1 MTRLGRLLLSIFFAF
16 LLPFPSQVL
25 AQEGQP
31 PVIVKDLAVQGNRR
45 VQEAVILGRLQTK
58 VGSPFVPAVLAEDI
72 RNVFALGFFD
82 DVRLR
87 VEDFEGGIK
96 VTFVVVER
104 PLLRDIAFAGN
115 RRISTSSLQEKVDLK
130 LGTVYE
136 PVEVQKAVEKLREY
150 YEEEGYFEAQVAS
163 EIERVADGDVRV
175 VFRITEGRR
184 ISIDRIVIEGAKGLT
199 PAQIKN
205 VMATQERQY
214 FILRGTVQ
222 RQRLEDD
229 IERILALYGDHG
241 YLQARVESHE
251 ITVDRT
257 RARVTVTIKVVEGP
271 QFTVGKV
278 DVSGTSVLPVEEIRR
293 QIRLVP
299 GEVFSRSKLRESV
312 QNIKDLYSTI
322 GRASADVNPITTQD
336 VAARKVNVSLEI
348 VEGPE
353 VFVERINI
361 SGNVRSE
368 EKILRR
374 EVPMAEGDL
383 FTSQKLA
390 RARQRLVNLGFFE
403 TVNALTSPG
412 SAPDKIVVNIEVTER
427 ATGLFSIGGGFSSAQ
442 GLLGTLD
449 LSQRNFLGKG
459 WETTIRIRAGAKL
472 QQGTISFT
480 EPWLF
485 DRPLSAGFDVFNNR
499 QVFDDYNQNSLGGD
513 LRLSHPFL
521 EFWRWFLTYRLTQDK
536 ISDVSSG
543 ASQALLDQQGTTVT
557 SAIGG
562 SLTWDTRDNVF
573 VPSSGGRFSLSS
585 DVAGLGGD
593 NKFIKTV
600 GEFSYFYPVFWGTVL
615 AGRLELGYGFGY
627 GGKELPLFER
637 FFLGGPNSLRAF
649 KFREVSPLDSA
660 GNRIGGTSEILFN
673 LEYLIPIGFGIRLA
687 TFLDVGNVYG
697 FTTPF
702 DPANLRFDAGPG
714 FRWQSP
720 FGPVR
725 VDVGFNLNR
734 HNGEKAARLQFSVGS
749 PF

>member
-1 MTRLGRLLLSIFFAF
+1 
-16 LLPFPSQVL
+16 
-25 AQEGQP
+25 
-31 PVIVKDLAVQGNRR
+31 
-45 VQEAVILGRLQTK
+45 
-58 VGSPFVPAVLAEDI
+58 
-72 RNVFALGFFD
+72 
-82 DVRLR
+82 
-87 VEDFEGGIK
+87 
-96 VTFVVVER
+96 
-104 PLLRDIAFAGN
+104 
-115 RRISTSSLQEKVDLK
+115 
-130 LGTVYE
+130 
-136 PVEVQKAVEKLREY
+136 
-150 YEEEGYFEAQVAS
+150 
-163 EIERVADGDVRV
+163 
-175 VFRITEGRR
+175 
-184 ISIDRIVIEGAKGLT
+184 
-199 PAQIKN
+199 
-205 VMATQERQY
+205 
-214 FILRGTVQ
+214 
-222 RQRLEDD
+222 
-229 IERILALYGDHG
+229 
-241 YLQARVESHE
+241 
-251 ITVDRT
+251 
-257 RARVTVTIKVVEGP
+257 
-271 QFTVGKV
+271 
-278 DVSGTSVLPVEEIRR
+278 
-293 QIRLVP
+293 
-299 GEVFSRSKLRESV
+299 
-312 QNIKDLYSTI
+312 
-322 GRASADVNPITTQD
+322 
-336 VAARKVNVSLEI
+336 
-348 VEGPE
+348 
-353 VFVERINI
+353 
-361 SGNVRSE
+361 
-368 EKILRR
+368 
-374 EVPMAEGDL
+374 MAEGDL

-562 SLTWDTRDNVF
+562 SLTWDARDNVF

-673 LEYLIPIGFGIRLA
+673 LEYLIDRKSTRLNSSHSRA
-687 TFLDVGNVYG
+687 SRM
-697 FTTPF
+697 PSS
-702 DPANLRFDAGPG
+702 A
-714 FRWQSP
+714 
-720 FGPVR
+720 
-725 VDVGFNLNR
+725 
-734 HNGEKAARLQFSVGS
+734 
-749 PF
+749 